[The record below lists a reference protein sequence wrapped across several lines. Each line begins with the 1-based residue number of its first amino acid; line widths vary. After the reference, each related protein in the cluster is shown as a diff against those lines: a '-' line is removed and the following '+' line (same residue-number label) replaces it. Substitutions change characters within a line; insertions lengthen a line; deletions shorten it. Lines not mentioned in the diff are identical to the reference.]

1 MNRGKPF
8 RGLHAIESIIAV
20 ILIGVGKSPTSAKL
34 CHFVSSLTSLAN
46 LGIFILGVGTY
57 ASVQSIINSYA
68 NGSIKSPFS
77 CGDNGF

>member
-20 ILIGVGKSPTSAKL
+20 ILIGVGKSLPFAKRFHL
-34 CHFVSSLTSLAN
+34 VSSMTSLVI

-68 NGSIKSPFS
+68 TGSIKSPFS

>member
-20 ILIGVGKSPTSAKL
+20 ILIGV
-34 CHFVSSLTSLAN
+34 
-46 LGIFILGVGTY
+46 GIFILGVGTY